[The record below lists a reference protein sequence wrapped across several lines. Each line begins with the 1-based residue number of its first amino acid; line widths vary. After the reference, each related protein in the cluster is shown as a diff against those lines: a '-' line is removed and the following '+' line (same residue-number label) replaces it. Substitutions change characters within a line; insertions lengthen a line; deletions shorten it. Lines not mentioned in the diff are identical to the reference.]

1 MNKLTVMKSA
11 VAIILLLFIV
21 HSLGYIYKYFLKIET
36 FELDISDK
44 KLEKSV
50 QTALEKFSS
59 LESQKEAMSCKART

>member
-21 HSLGYIYKYFLKIET
+21 HSLGYIYKSFLKIET
-36 FELDISDK
+36 FDLDISDK

-50 QTALEKFSS
+50 QTALEKFSL
-59 LESQKEAMSCKART
+59 LESNKKQ

>member
-21 HSLGYIYKYFLKIET
+21 HSLGYIYKSFLKIET
-36 FELDISDK
+36 FDLDISDK

-50 QTALEKFSS
+50 QTALEKFSL
-59 LESQKEAMSCKART
+59 LESKKEAMSCRDRT